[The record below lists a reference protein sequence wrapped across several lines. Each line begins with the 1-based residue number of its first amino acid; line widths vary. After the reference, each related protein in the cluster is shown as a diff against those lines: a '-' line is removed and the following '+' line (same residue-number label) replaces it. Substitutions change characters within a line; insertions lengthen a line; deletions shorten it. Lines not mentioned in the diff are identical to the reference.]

1 MYALSTPETN
11 SQFVRQ
17 ESSLDQGDSILSV
30 LAADQQIWCYGQ
42 YNWYLFPG
50 KCKGRNCI

>member
-42 YNWYLFPG
+42 YN
-50 KCKGRNCI
+50 